1 MQQGSNLRNL
11 PAVALWDKAE
21 RINVPAPQAS
31 EEEHSTRGWDGSQ
44 RPSYLSY
51 THGRGHLHSRWSRDK
66 ERVTRTRSALQSFLS
81 LLNFILAER
90 WKAAFRGSKKK
101 KKTTPLGKITTTGL
115 GKKILN
121 SPLLGYYRLLP
132 QAFTELLLVSP
143 SCCEGTAARA
153 P

>member
-31 EEEHSTRGWDGSQ
+31 EEEHSTRGRDGSQ

-66 ERVTRTRSALQSFLS
+66 ERVTRTRSALRSFLS

-90 WKAAFRGSKKK
+90 WKAAFQGSKKK
-101 KKTTPLGKITTTGL
+101 KNNPTGKNNYNGFREE
-115 GKKILN
+115 N
-121 SPLLGYYRLLP
+121 PQQPFARLLS
-132 QAFTELLLVSP
+132 ASSP
-143 SCCEGTAARA
+143 SFHRTPRRV
-153 P
+153 PKPL

>member
-66 ERVTRTRSALQSFLS
+66 ERVTRTRSALRSFLS

-90 WKAAFRGSKKK
+90 WKAAFQGSKKRK
-101 KKTTPLGKITTTGL
+101 QKNNPTGENNYN
-115 GKKILN
+115 GFREEN
-121 SPLLGYYRLLP
+121 PQQPFARLLSAP
-132 QAFTELLLVSP
+132 SP
-143 SCCEGTAARA
+143 SFHRTPRRV
-153 P
+153 PKLL